1 MRNKEVIRAIFKEI
15 FITTQLLSTLLLT
28 AASTYRIDLNF
39 LMTLIVT
46 SVVHF
51 WVAHCFD
58 HPSKY
63 APSNNNFPHF
73 NCTK

>member
-51 WVAHCFD
+51 
-58 HPSKY
+58 
-63 APSNNNFPHF
+63 
-73 NCTK
+73 